1 MNYLFI
7 HQNFPGQYK
16 NIVRHLVA
24 RGDRVVFLSQAN
36 DNRMAGVRLIAY
48 RPGRPITP
56 GIHHYIR
63 DFEAAILNGQAV
75 LRVCSALKAKGFRPD
90 IVIGHAGWGELSFVK
105 DVWPDVPVLG
115 YFEYYYRL
123 AASDVGFDPAFPA
136 TVDDGPRLRAKN
148 ATTALALEAVDWG
161 QTPTRWQWS
170 RFPDHARR
178 RISVLHEGIDT
189 NLVRPNPDA
198 VFMLPEAGL
207 GIRAGA
213 PIVTYVA
220 RGLEP
225 YRGFPSFMRALPA
238 VLRRRPDAHVL
249 IAGSDEI
256 FYGRRHPSGRGYAQ
270 VMLDELGDRIDRNRV
285 HFLGRIPYERYLS
298 LLAVSAVHVYL
309 TYPFVLSWSMLEAMS
324 AGCLVVGSATSPV
337 EEVITE
343 GETGLLADFHDP
355 AQLAERILEGLADSR
370 RTPALRQAARAL
382 VCERFDFQ
390 SMILPRYE
398 ALLAALIKGE
408 TPAEKGDCPP
418 LE

>member
-24 RGDRVVFLSQAN
+24 RGDQVVFLSQPN
-36 DNRMAGVRLIAY
+36 ENRMAGVRLVAY
-48 RPGRPITP
+48 RPARKVTP
-56 GIHHYIR
+56 GVHHYIR
-63 DFEAAILNGQAV
+63 DFEGGILNGQAV
-75 LRVCSALKAKGFRPD
+75 MRICGALKARGFRPD
-90 IVIGHAGWGELSFVK
+90 IVVGHAGWGEISFVR

-115 YFEYYYRL
+115 YFEFYYRL
-123 AASDVGFDPAFPA
+123 EGSDVGFDPDFPA

-178 RISVLHEGIDT
+178 RITVLHEGIDT
-189 NLVRPNPDA
+189 AQVAPDPAATFELPQAGIGFRP
-198 VFMLPEAGL
+198 
-207 GIRAGA
+207 GA
-213 PIVTYVA
+213 PVVTYVA

-256 FYGRRHPSGRGYAQ
+256 SYGRRHPSGRSYVQ
-270 VMLDELGDRIDRNRV
+270 VMLDELGGGIDRNRV
-285 HFLGRIPYERYLS
+285 HFLGRIPYDRHLA

-324 AGCLVVGSATSPV
+324 AGCLVVGSATPPV
-337 EEVITE
+337 REVVTE

-355 AQLAERILEGLADSR
+355 AQIAERIVEGLADGQRLLPLR
-370 RTPALRQAARAL
+370 RAARAL
-382 VCERFDFQ
+382 VCERFDFR
-390 SMILPRYE
+390 SVVLPRYE
-398 ALLAALIKGE
+398 ALLAALIRGE
-408 TPAEKGDCPP
+408 RPG
-418 LE
+418 